1 MPSYSS
7 GVIMPR
13 KPSLPISSMTSRGK
27 YLVRSHSAAY
37 GSIFSR
43 ANSRA
48 SSTTWR
54 CVSVSD
60 SISIDIESH
69 AGFAAES
76 PGRHHLAEQPRGLVF
91 HVTKAFL
98 QHFEDRET
106 DIEADQVGERERS
119 QRMLH
124 PERHHL
130 IDGLGRRDA
139 FLHAQ
144 NRLVDHRHQHAVR
157 DKAGRVVHFD
167 RRLAEFLG
175 NLHHAT
181 HRIRVRI
188 ESLHDLHQRHYRYP
202 IHEMHADDTSLTAGG
217 LRAPGG

>member
-1 MPSYSS
+1 VSVSSPMPSYSS

-27 YLVRSHSAAY
+27 CLVRSHSAAY

-48 SSTTWR
+48 SCTTWR

-69 AGFAAES
+69 AGFPAES
-76 PGRHHLAEQPRGLVF
+76 PGRDHLAEQPRGLVF

-98 QHFEDRET
+98 QHFQNRKT
-106 DIEADQVGERERS
+106 DVEPNQVGERERP

-124 PERHHL
+124 AQRHHL
-130 IDGLGRRDA
+130 IDGLG
-139 FLHAQ
+139 
-144 NRLVDHRHQHAVR
+144 
-157 DKAGRVVHFD
+157 GR
-167 RRLAEFLG
+167 
-175 NLHHAT
+175 
-181 HRIRVRI
+181 
-188 ESLHDLHQRHYRYP
+188 
-202 IHEMHADDTSLTAGG
+202 
-217 LRAPGG
+217 